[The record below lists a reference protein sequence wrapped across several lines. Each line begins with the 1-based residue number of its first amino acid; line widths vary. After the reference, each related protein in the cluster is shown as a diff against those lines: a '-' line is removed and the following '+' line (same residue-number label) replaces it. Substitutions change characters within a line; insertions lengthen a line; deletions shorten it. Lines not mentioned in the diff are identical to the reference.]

1 MIWILIL
8 SPIVIA
14 VVAAFLVS
22 DISGSRVLG
31 LLVGTGSVVVA
42 LFVAAAFATP
52 SVPAGTGGF
61 SHAQLETDRVMT
73 QQMALS
79 VDPGMQALM
88 EQDSMLQRSA
98 HRAYVRALEDHI
110 RRFNRTLGQA
120 P

>member
-8 SPIVIA
+8 GPIGIG
-14 VVAAFLVS
+14 VVVAFLVS
-22 DISGSRVLG
+22 DVSGSRLLG
-31 LLVGTGSVVVA
+31 LLVGTGCVVVV
-42 LFVAAAFATP
+42 LFVAPAFATP
-52 SVPAGTGGF
+52 SVPAGTEGF
-61 SHAQLETDRVMT
+61 SHAQLEADRVMT

-98 HRAYVRALEDHI
+98 NPAYVRALEDHI
-110 RRFNRTLGQA
+110 RRFDRTLGQA